1 MNNPDK
7 KSKDELLL
15 PVNMLKLYTIG
26 AFPMANEDT
35 DDINWYMPEIR
46 TIIPLDE
53 FNIPRSLRK
62 FYLSSGFEYR
72 FDYDFPAVVKGCAS
86 REKTWISEKL
96 IAAYM
101 NLWQL
106 GYIHTVEVYKENEL
120 VGGLY
125 GVAYKGAFFGESMFS
140 VVSQASKC
148 ALIKLVEKLKRE
160 DYSLLDVQ
168 FQTEHLKMFGAVE
181 IPFEDYNLLLER
193 AFINREEV

>member
-1 MNNPDK
+1 MKNSEQI
-7 KSKDELLL
+7 SKDELLL

-26 AFPMANEDT
+26 AFPMADEET
-35 DDINWYMPEIR
+35 GDINWYMPETR

-53 FNIPRSLRK
+53 FHIPRSLRK

-72 FDYDFPAVVKGCAS
+72 FDHDFQAVVKGCAS

-96 IAAYM
+96 IDAYM
-101 NLWQL
+101 NLWRL
-106 GYIHTVEVYKENEL
+106 GYVHTVEVYKENEL

-140 VVSQASKC
+140 IVSQASKC
-148 ALIKLVEKLKRE
+148 ALIKLVEKLKLE

-193 AFINREEV
+193 AFINRAEV

>member
-1 MNNPDK
+1 MNNPEQI
-7 KSKDELLL
+7 SKDELLL

-26 AFPMANEDT
+26 AFPMADEET
-35 DDINWYMPEIR
+35 GDINWYMPEIR
-46 TIIPLDE
+46 TIIPLDQ
-53 FNIPRSLRK
+53 FHIPRSLRK

-86 REKTWISEKL
+86 RENTWISKKL
-96 IAAYM
+96 IEAYM
-101 NLWQL
+101 NLWRL
-106 GYIHTVEVYKENEL
+106 GYVHTVEVYKENQL

-148 ALIKLVEKLKRE
+148 ALVKLVEKLNRE
-160 DYSLLDVQ
+160 KFSLLDVQ

-181 IPFEDYNLLLER
+181 ISFEEYNLLLER
-193 AFINREEV
+193 AFIKREEL

>member
-26 AFPMANEDT
+26 AFPMADEDT

-46 TIIPLDE
+46 TIIPLNE
-53 FNIPRSLRK
+53 FHIPRSLRK

-72 FDYDFPAVVKGCAS
+72 FDHDFQAVVKGCAS

-140 VVSQASKC
+140 IVSQASKC

-168 FQTEHLKMFGAVE
+168 FQTEHLKMFGAIE

>member
-1 MNNPDK
+1 MKNSEQI
-7 KSKDELLL
+7 SKNELLL

-26 AFPMANEDT
+26 AFPMADEET
-35 DDINWYMPEIR
+35 GDINWYMPETR

-53 FNIPRSLRK
+53 FHIPRSLRK

-72 FDYDFPAVVKGCAS
+72 FDHDFPAVVKGCAS

-96 IAAYM
+96 IDAYM

-106 GYIHTVEVYKENEL
+106 GYVHTVEVYKEIEL

-125 GVAYKGAFFGESMFS
+125 GIAYKGAFFGESMFS
-140 VVSQASKC
+140 IVSQASKC
-148 ALIKLVEKLKRE
+148 ALVKLVEKLKQERFT
-160 DYSLLDVQ
+160 LLDVQ

>member
-160 DYSLLDVQ
+160 DYSLLDVK

>member
-26 AFPMANEDT
+26 AFPMADEDT

-46 TIIPLDE
+46 TIIPLNE
-53 FNIPRSLRK
+53 FHIPRSLRK

-72 FDYDFPAVVKGCAS
+72 FDHDFQAVVKGCAS

-106 GYIHTVEVYKENEL
+106 GYIHTVEVYKGNEL

-140 VVSQASKC
+140 IVSQASKC

-168 FQTEHLKMFGAVE
+168 FQTEHLKMFGAIE

-193 AFINREEV
+193 AFINREE

>member
-26 AFPMANEDT
+26 AFPMADEDT

-46 TIIPLDE
+46 TIIPLNE
-53 FNIPRSLRK
+53 FHIPRSLRK

-72 FDYDFPAVVKGCAS
+72 FDHDFQAVVKGCAS

-140 VVSQASKC
+140 IVSQASKC

-168 FQTEHLKMFGAVE
+168 FQTEHLKMFGAIE

-193 AFINREEV
+193 AFINREE

>member
-1 MNNPDK
+1 MKNSEQI
-7 KSKDELLL
+7 SKDELLL

-26 AFPMANEDT
+26 AFPMADEET
-35 DDINWYMPEIR
+35 GDINWYMPETR

-53 FNIPRSLRK
+53 FHIPRSLRK

-72 FDYDFPAVVKGCAS
+72 FDHDFQAVVKGCAS

-96 IAAYM
+96 IDAYM
-101 NLWQL
+101 NLWRL
-106 GYIHTVEVYKENEL
+106 GYVHTVEVYKENEL

-140 VVSQASKC
+140 IVSQASKC
-148 ALIKLVEKLKRE
+148 ALIKLVEKLKLE

>member
-26 AFPMANEDT
+26 AFPMADEDT

>member
-26 AFPMANEDT
+26 AFPMADEDT

-168 FQTEHLKMFGAVE
+168 F
-181 IPFEDYNLLLER
+181 
-193 AFINREEV
+193 